1 MQKQLDW
8 QQKLQE
14 QPNDL
19 HVHLMGIGGTGLSA
33 IAQVLLEL
41 GVKISGSDRQ
51 SSANTERLAQQGATI
66 FEQQIAANLT
76 EQPETFRPDVVL
88 ISSAID
94 RSNPELLAAEV
105 RSLSVVKRAD
115 FLPILLAERQLI
127 AVAGTHGK
135 STTTAMI
142 IQALRE
148 SGIEAGY
155 IVGTIVPGYGNACA
169 GNSPYFVLEADEYD
183 HMFLGL
189 QPTVAVITNVE
200 WDHPDC
206 YPTPE
211 SFTDAFAQFIQQ
223 VQPDG
228 MVISC
233 ADDVGA
239 EQLRTN
245 SQISCETK
253 QIDWI
258 TYGYSDA
265 ATMQAVDPKPVVGSG
280 YQADITW
287 QERAWDQLALSVP
300 GLHNLQN
307 ALATLTVARWCQ
319 VPSHQATAALARF
332 GGTARRFEYKG
343 VINDVLVFD
352 DYAHHPSEIQV
363 TLSAA
368 RKRYPERRIWAV
380 FQPHTYSRTR
390 EMMVEMAHSFTDA
403 DQVLV
408 TDIYSAREIDDG
420 TVKAIDL
427 VKASPHPAIRH
438 TPLLADA
445 VQYLTTYTRPNDIV
459 ITLGAGD
466 SYQIGEALLASEK

>member
-1 MQKQLDW
+1 
-8 QQKLQE
+8 
-14 QPNDL
+14 
-19 HVHLMGIGGTGLSA
+19 
-33 IAQVLLEL
+33 
-41 GVKISGSDRQ
+41 
-51 SSANTERLAQQGATI
+51 
-66 FEQQIAANLT
+66 
-76 EQPETFRPDVVL
+76 
-88 ISSAID
+88 
-94 RSNPELLAAEV
+94 
-105 RSLSVVKRAD
+105 
-115 FLPILLAERQLI
+115 
-127 AVAGTHGK
+127 
-135 STTTAMI
+135 
-142 IQALRE
+142 
-148 SGIEAGY
+148 
-155 IVGTIVPGYGNACA
+155 
-169 GNSPYFVLEADEYD
+169 VLEADEYD

-265 ATMQAVDPKPVVGSG
+265 ATMQAVDPKPV
-280 YQADITW
+280 
-287 QERAWDQLALSVP
+287 
-300 GLHNLQN
+300 
-307 ALATLTVARWCQ
+307 VARWCQ